1 MEEHESLA
9 IVAFHIENDSRNED
23 ILETPQN
30 SRNQPHYKY
39 NYNLKVGD
47 NDRNGEKIEYIY
59 ECVPGKYFI
68 YHTGYF
74 DLQFVAEDETLIS
87 NNAEFNRI
95 WFQIADY
102 LANDYSLRQPF
113 IAHLAY
119 AIKNLHDGNSDTAC
133 NSLVST
139 YDSMTR
145 RLRRRAV
152 LPYLTGAFALVLAS
166 LISYFLVY
174 LYGNLNDFGYMI
186 FNAITFSA
194 MGGFL
199 SVAISLRNINVDVQD
214 NFWTKAVYGFVRIII
229 AMISGVII
237 YFLIEGK
244 VAFAFLKDI
253 QNLNAYYIAFFVAG
267 FSEKLISN
275 LIFDFGNKGNSKAT
289 ILDKD
294 SN

>member
-1 MEEHESLA
+1 MEEQESLA
-9 IVAFHIENDSRNED
+9 IVAFRIENDSRNE
-23 ILETPQN
+23 ETPETSQH

-39 NYNLKVGD
+39 NYNLKVGEL
-47 NDRNGEKIEYIY
+47 DRNGEKIGYIY

-87 NNAEFNRI
+87 NNPEFNRI

-119 AIKNLHDGNSDTAC
+119 AIKNLHDGNPDTAC
-133 NSLVST
+133 SSLVST
-139 YDSMTR
+139 YDSMTH

-152 LPYLTGAFALVLAS
+152 LPYLTGAFALVLTS

-174 LYGNLNDFGYMI
+174 LYGNLSDFGHLI
-186 FNAITFSA
+186 FSA
-194 MGGFL
+194 IVLSALGGFL
-199 SVAISLRNINVDVQD
+199 SVGISLRNINVEVQD
-214 NFWTKAVYGFVRIII
+214 SFWIKAVYGFVRIMI

-244 VAFAFLKDI
+244 VAFAFLKDT
-253 QNLNAYYIAFFVAG
+253 QNLNAYYIAFFVSG

-275 LIFDFGNKGNSKAT
+275 LMFDFGNKGNSQNTVFDKA
-289 ILDKD
+289 